1 MKSLP
6 NIQTIGRLVLT
17 LVVLV
22 GLSVQRPDWLRSE
35 LQAWSFLAFVV
46 AAITDFFDGW
56 LARRLKAESLLG
68 AILDPIAD
76 KALVAAAIVG
86 LLASGFSG
94 IALPAGLIL
103 FREFAVSALRESLA
117 PRGLRLPVTFL
128 AKWKTTLQLVA
139 LGLLLFLQSG
149 PGLALIFPA
158 AAAWGLPCYIR
169 PPAWSLALLWLAALV
184 TVWTGIEYAL
194 SARRALRQP
203 S

>member
-1 MKSLP
+1 LKNLP
-6 NIQTIGRLVLT
+6 NILTVGRLVLT

-86 LLASGFSG
+86 LIAGGMSGL
-94 IALPAGLIL
+94 ALPGGLIL
-103 FREFAVSALRESLA
+103 IREFSVSALRETLA
-117 PRGLRLPVTFL
+117 PNGLRLPVTFL
-128 AKWKTTLQLVA
+128 AKCKTTLQLVA
-139 LGLLLFLQSG
+139 LGLLMFLQSG
-149 PGLALIFPA
+149 PGLELILPWTSG
-158 AAAWGLPCYIR
+158 WGLPCYLR
-169 PPAWSLALLWLAALV
+169 PPAWAMGVMWLATAV

-194 SARRALRQP
+194 MARKALRG
-203 S
+203 